1 MNVDALTIG
10 AICAELRATVLGG
23 RVQHVHLPDEYGLAL
38 ELYAAGGGPQGRE
51 GAQVSRGA
59 AGCTPRRTPSGP
71 ACTSS
76 QPGPRVRRTR

>member
-23 RVQHVHLPDEYGLAL
+23 RVQHAHLPDEYGLAL
-38 ELYAAGGGPQGRE
+38 ELYAVGGGPRAGR
-51 GAQVSRGA
+51 GPRSPGGA

-76 QPGPRVRRTR
+76 QPGPRARRTR